1 MPGAVVDASVQ
12 KDAVV
17 QRLGRFQTA
26 EMLAHFNA
34 LSSDDLRLRFGAPLG
49 RFALENYVSGIDFSN
64 DRVFGIFD
72 RELKLVSV
80 AHLAVDLERDC
91 AELGLSVAHESR
103 RRGHG
108 EALLRRAATH
118 AASLGLHR
126 IYMHCLSENG
136 ALMGL
141 ARKSG
146 FKIVAARG
154 EADASKQLQETRP
167 ESIAME
173 MVNDRIALVD
183 SVYMHQAKWFRTIA
197 GLAEPATSV

>member
-1 MPGAVVDASVQ
+1 MDAVMQ
-12 KDAVV
+12 RDAVV

-26 EMLAHFNA
+26 EMLAHFST
-34 LSSDDLRLRFGAPLG
+34 LPSEDLRLRFGAPMGPL
-49 RFALENYVSGIDFSN
+49 ALQDYVDGIDFSN
-64 DRVFGIFD
+64 DRVFGIFN
-72 RELKLVSV
+72 RELCLVSV
-80 AHLAVDLERDC
+80 AHLAVDLERDF

-126 IYMHCLSENG
+126 IYMHCLSENR

-141 ARKSG
+141 ARKAG

-154 EADASKQLQETRP
+154 EADASKQLEETRP

-173 MVNDRIALVD
+173 IVSDRIALVD
-183 SVYMHQAKWFRTIA
+183 SVYKHQAKLLRTIA
-197 GLAEPATSV
+197 NFA

>member
-1 MPGAVVDASVQ
+1 MDAARQ
-12 KDAVV
+12 RNAVV

-26 EMLAHFNA
+26 EMLAHFSA
-34 LSSDDLRLRFGAPLG
+34 LSSEDLRLRFGAPMG
-49 RFALENYVSGIDFSN
+49 RIALENYVNGIDFSN

-72 RELKLVSV
+72 RELRLVSV
-80 AHLAVDLERDC
+80 AHLAVDLERDF

-108 EALLRRAATH
+108 EALLCRAATH
-118 AASLGLHR
+118 AASLGLHM

-141 ARKSG
+141 ARKAG

-154 EADASKQLQETRP
+154 AADASKQLEETRP

-183 SVYMHQAKWFRTIA
+183 SVYMHQAKWLRTIA
-197 GLAEPATSV
+197 NFAEPANVD

>member
-1 MPGAVVDASVQ
+1 MEAVVQ
-12 KDAVV
+12 RDAVV

-26 EMLAHFNA
+26 EMLAHF
-34 LSSDDLRLRFGAPLG
+34 SSLPGEDLRLRFGAPMRPL
-49 RFALENYVSGIDFSN
+49 ALQKYVDGIDFSN
-64 DRVFGIFD
+64 DRVFGIFN
-72 RELKLVSV
+72 RELRLVSV
-80 AHLAVDLERDC
+80 AHLAVDLERDF

-126 IYMHCLSENG
+126 IYMHCLSENR

-141 ARKSG
+141 ARKAG

-154 EADASKQLQETRP
+154 EADASKQLEETRP

-173 MVNDRIALVD
+173 IVSDRIALVD
-183 SVYMHQAKWFRTIA
+183 SVYKHQAKLLRTIA
-197 GLAEPATSV
+197 NFA